1 MKPEIKLMLGRGEEK
16 LKELP
21 AESVGALVT
30 DPPYLI
36 NFMGADWDK
45 ENSPAASADYWKE
58 VFRVMKTG
66 AYGVVF
72 GHSRQHHRVMVALE
86 DAGFQIRDC
95 LMWVYGQGFPK
106 NRNVGA
112 DVDKLRGK
120 ERKVIGK
127 NPNHR
132 ETEGS
137 YKLGF
142 QGGKGSGLITKGEGE
157 WEGWGTA
164 LKPAYEPIILIQKP
178 IKKGSIANN
187 LKENGVGAMN
197 IDACRI
203 GNERLESIETKT
215 ETTGT
220 GWKKHGYTTP
230 ARTGRHP
237 ANFMLSHTD
246 ECEKVGE
253 HKEKRS
259 GGERTKTMAGT
270 KSNGGGSM
278 KEESVVEEWKCSN
291 ECPVRMLN
299 EQAPKT
305 GNGHAPKVKVSG
317 YGEHYG
323 GKRDYEGSGE
333 RLGGLS
339 GASKFFYCGKASKKE
354 REWGTEGLEE
364 KELCMS
370 GAKSN
375 KAEDI
380 GLNKTTIRKNNH
392 PTIKPF
398 GIMEWLIKLIT
409 PEGEIVL
416 DPFMGSGTTGIM
428 CVKNSRDF
436 IGIEMDEHYY
446 SISQTRINYALE
458 HYHSEE
464 E

>member
-106 NRNVGA
+106 NRNVGR
-112 DVDKLRGK
+112 DNK
-120 ERKVIGK
+120 
-127 NPNHR
+127 
-132 ETEGS
+132 
-137 YKLGF
+137 
-142 QGGKGSGLITKGEGE
+142 E

-339 GASKFFYCGKASKKE
+339 GASKFFYCGKANKKE

-375 KAEDI
+375 RADDI

-409 PEGEIVL
+409 PEGEKVL

>member
-66 AYGVVF
+66 SYGVVF

-142 QGGKGSGLITKGEGE
+142 QGGKGSGVITKGEGE

-178 IKKGSIANN
+178 IKKGSIAKN
-187 LKENGVGAMN
+187 LIENGVGAMN

-237 ANFMLSHTD
+237 ANFMLSHTE

-291 ECPVRMLN
+291 ECPVIELG
-299 EQAPKT
+299 EQ
-305 GNGHAPKVKVSG
+305 N
-317 YGEHYG
+317 
-323 GKRDYEGSGE
+323 R
-333 RLGGLS
+333 
-339 GASKFFYCGKASKKE
+339 FFYCGKASKKE

-375 KAEDI
+375 RADDI

-409 PEGEIVL
+409 PEGEKVL